1 MKRSQVLLLLA
12 FAALVAAFFALRLDR
27 YLNLATLKES
37 QDALASAYAANP
49 WTARTLYFV
58 TYVAV
63 ASLSLPGAAILTL
76 AGGGVLGFGWGLLL
90 VSFASSIGAT
100 VSFLVA
106 RYVLRDVVHARFGAR
121 LADIDRGMERDGAL
135 YLFSLRLIPVVP
147 FFAINLAMGL
157 TTLRTWT
164 FYWVSQLGMLA
175 GTAVYVNA
183 GTQLAS
189 ISSLR
194 DVASPGLLGAFVLLG
209 LFPLVAKAI
218 MNFIAKRKVYARWNA
233 VRPKTFDRNLIVIGG
248 GAGGLVSAY
257 IAAAVKAKVTLV
269 EAHKMGGDCLNYG
282 CVPSKALIKSA
293 KLAHQMQHAERYGL
307 HSSLRTKDG
316 GQALFSF
323 KTVMQR
329 IHDVIAAI
337 EPHDSVERYTGLGV
351 EVLQGY
357 ARIVNPWTVEIALN
371 DGGNEPQ
378 GEPKVLTLTTRSI
391 VIAAGAR
398 PTIPPFLATAAAQE
412 VGYVTSDTL
421 WDEFAK
427 LDAVPQRLVVL
438 GGGPIGC
445 ELAQSFARLGSQV
458 TQVEMA
464 PRIMARE
471 DAEVSELAAAALRAD
486 GVDLLTSHKAL
497 RVEKHPAQAVQ
508 PEPVEGGPGASTSSA
523 RTGGGVLIVEH
534 AGVEKRI
541 AFDQLLCAVGRSA
554 RLTGYGLEE
563 LGIPTAKTVQTNE
576 YLQTIYPNIYAA
588 GDVAG
593 PYQFTHTAAHQAWYA
608 AVNALFG
615 DFKKFKADYSVIP
628 WATFI
633 DPEVA
638 RVGLNEQDAK
648 EQSIAYE
655 VTKYGIDDLDRAIAD
670 SEAHG
675 FVKVLTVPGKD
686 RILGVTIV
694 GTHAGDLLAEYV
706 LAMKHGLG
714 LNKILGTI
722 HTYPTLAE
730 ANKYAAGEWKRAHQP
745 HQLLQWVRRFHDWRR
760 S

>member
-1 MKRSQVLLLLA
+1 MKRSQLLLLV
-12 FAALVAAFFALRLDR
+12 FFVALVAAFFALDLGR
-27 YLNLATLKES
+27 YLNLSYLKNS
-37 QDALASAYAANP
+37 QAALADAYAQHP
-49 WTARTLYFV
+49 WALRGAFFVLYL
-58 TYVAV
+58 AV

-90 VSFASSIGAT
+90 VSFASSMGAT
-100 VSFLVA
+100 VSFLLA
-106 RYVLRDVVHARFGAR
+106 RYVLRDAVHARFGAR

-135 YLFSLRLIPVVP
+135 YLLSLRLIPVVP
-147 FFAINLAMGL
+147 FFVINLAMGL

-164 FYWVSQLGMLA
+164 FYWVSQTGMLA

-189 ISSLR
+189 IQSLR

-209 LFPLVAKAI
+209 LLPLLGKSL
-218 MNFIAKRKVYARWNA
+218 MQLLQKRKVYARWNA
-233 VRPKTFDRNLIVIGG
+233 VRPTSFDRNLIVIGG
-248 GAGGLVSAY
+248 GAGGLVCAY

-282 CVPSKALIKSA
+282 CVPSKALIRSA
-293 KLAHQMQHAERYGL
+293 RLAHQMRHAERYGL
-307 HSSLRTKDG
+307 DSNLFNPDADQRP
-316 GQALFSF
+316 FSF
-323 KTVMQR
+323 KKVMQR
-329 IHDVIAAI
+329 IQAVIAAI
-337 EPHDSVERYTGLGV
+337 APHDSVERYTGLGV

-357 ARIVNPWTVEIALN
+357 ARITNPWTVEIALH
-371 DGGNEPQ
+371 DGSRQ
-378 GEPKVLTLTTRSI
+378 TLTTRSI

-398 PTIPPFLATAAAQE
+398 PIVPPLPGLEDVA
-412 VGYVTSDTL
+412 YVTSDTL
-421 WDEFAK
+421 WERFAQ
-427 LDAVPQRLVVL
+427 LDAVPRRLVVL

-445 ELAQSFARLGSQV
+445 ELSQAFARLGSQV
-458 TQVEMA
+458 MQVEMA
-464 PRIMARE
+464 PRLLLRE
-471 DAEVSELAAAALRAD
+471 DDDVATLATRALQAD
-486 GVDLLTSHKAL
+486 GVQVLTGHKAL
-497 RVEKHPAQAVQ
+497 RCECVHGEK
-508 PEPVEGGPGASTSSA
+508 
-523 RTGGGVLIVEH
+523 VLVVEH
-534 AGVEKRI
+534 AGTETRI
-541 AFDQLLCAVGRSA
+541 AFDELLCAVGRSA

-563 LGIPTAKTVQTNE
+563 LGIPTDRTVQTNE

-615 DFKKFKADYSVIP
+615 DFKRFKADYTVIP
-628 WATFI
+628 SATFL
-633 DPEVA
+633 DPELA
-638 RVGLNEQDAK
+638 RVGLNEREAS
-648 EQSIAYE
+648 EQNIAYE
-655 VTKYGIDDLDRAIAD
+655 VTKYGIDDLDRALCD

-675 FVKVLTVPGKD
+675 FVKVLTVPGQD

-694 GTHAGDLLAEYV
+694 GTHAADLLAEYV

-745 HQLLQWVRRFHDWRR
+745 LRLLAWVRRFHAWRR
-760 S
+760 G